1 MMHSRPHRKRR
12 HHARFFQGALALLL
26 AGCLGNHLAGGGSE
40 ATNGNIVAGRLEH
53 ADGTAAPYA
62 RIWVRPTDYLMDT
75 AKTIAPQSVPDAVAD
90 EQGRFVLDSLPAGT
104 YLLEAREGGDGGY
117 AEEPEAKG
125 VTRYLSVADA
135 AIQLPPDTLRPI
147 GILEG
152 RLERLGKVPQKAY
165 ARIYGL
171 DRVAA
176 ADSTGHFAFRD
187 LPAGQYRIQG
197 VSSLPG
203 HGFQNPAP
211 VLIYPQ
217 SGTRLPTLPLIR
229 SADEDYSDWPF
240 SRQIIL
246 STETISAGERVSDF
260 PLLIRLHAGN
270 FDFSQSSGS
279 DIRFSAADGSHLA
292 YEVESWDAQA
302 SQAEIWVLLDSIV
315 GGGPLTFNLHWGR
328 PQAPDFSFGP
338 AVFSTFGGVWH
349 LQARPNLD
357 GEMESPDAS
366 PGAAKL
372 TGQVDVQNRSG
383 AIGFGAG
390 FKGAQV
396 LTAAGHGALWPERSF
411 MVSSWIQLGKI
422 PSTGAGVL
430 SLGDNYVLRIEPSG
444 TVRFFYYNDSIAGA
458 EPLLGPWVDAT
469 TAHSIRDTTQ
479 SQENWHLVA
488 AALNDDSLRIY
499 IDGVQR
505 AASRARGPATYSRGT
520 DLFIGVHGDLERKF
534 PFHGQIDEVRVSGL
548 SRSPA
553 WMKLAYENQKPGSAM
568 LTFR

>member
-1 MMHSRPHRKRR
+1 MASRFHRHRR
-12 HHARFFQGALALLL
+12 HRARLLPGAIALLL

-40 ATNGNIVAGRLEH
+40 ATNGNIVAGRLEY
-53 ADGTAAPYA
+53 ADGMAAPYA

-75 AKTIAPQSVPDAVAD
+75 AKTVAPQQAPDAIAD
-90 EQGRFVLDSLPAGT
+90 EEGYFVLDSLPTGN
-104 YLLEAREGGDGGY
+104 YLLEARDARDSEDGHMGQ
-117 AEEPEAKG
+117 EKG
-125 VTRYLSVADA
+125 VIRYVTVGDA
-135 AIQLPPDTLRPI
+135 SIQLPPDTLRHM

-152 RLERLGKVPQKAY
+152 HLERLGKVPQISY

-171 DRVAA
+171 DRVVA
-176 ADSTGHFAFRD
+176 ADSSGYFVFRD

-217 SGTRLPTLPLIR
+217 SGTRLQTLPLIR

-246 STETISAGERVSDF
+246 STEIISAGERVTDF

-270 FDFSQSSGS
+270 FDFSQSQGS

-315 GGGPLTFNLHWGR
+315 SDNPVTLNMHWGR

-338 AVFSTFGGVWH
+338 AVFSAFGGVWH

-366 PGAAKL
+366 PSAAKL
-372 TGQVDVQNRSG
+372 TGQVDIQNRSG
-383 AIGFGAG
+383 AIGLGAG
-390 FKGAQV
+390 FKGDQV
-396 LTAAGHGALWPERSF
+396 LTTKGHSALWPERNF
-411 MVSSWIQLGKI
+411 MVSAWIQLGNI

-469 TAHSIRDTTQ
+469 TLHSIRDSTNAPG
-479 SQENWHLVA
+479 NWHLVA
-488 AALNDDSLRIY
+488 AVLSDDSLRVY

-505 AASRARGPATYSRGT
+505 AASRARGPVTYGRGT
-520 DLFIGVHGDLERKF
+520 DLFIGIHGDAEREF

-548 SRSPA
+548 SRSPT
-553 WMKLAYENQKPGSAM
+553 WMKLAYESQKPGSSM